1 MAPGQFVA
9 YKRLWR
15 ENFFDRRTRIPRS
28 DFFSSQRSDSNT
40 REKRFS
46 ADRFTSLFEV
56 ENCPTNGGKLRIG
69 LISQQS
75 QMVQYSIW
83 MILRFRFYSILGSS

>member
-15 ENFFDRRTRIPRS
+15 ENFFDRRTQFPRS

-56 ENCPTNGGKLRIG
+56 ENCPTNGGKLT
-69 LISQQS
+69 
-75 QMVQYSIW
+75 
-83 MILRFRFYSILGSS
+83 LRAKK